1 MRSYLNAGRKVASVA
16 FVLPVGRSDPFE
28 CQPCGRCLV
37 ADGQGYQQHAI
48 AIGDV
53 GTGSIDGN
61 WECKLAVID
70 AHAPFI
76 EQQLLD
82 PLQQSTLVSME
93 YEVIIIGDFD
103 HNILGFQSS
112 HRSHNHQTLGC
123 SVDLDRDM
131 LLLHLFLHMLFRLSF
146 HLLSSPSCRYLPASV
161 PSRDSWPERDG
172 S

>member
-61 WECKLAVID
+61 WECKLTVVD
-70 AHAPFI
+70 ANTPFI
-76 EQQLLD
+76 DQQFLDLL
-82 PLQQSTLVSME
+82 QHRTLVSMKNE
-93 YEVIIIGDFD
+93 ATIVGDFD
-103 HNILGFQSS
+103 HNVLGFQSS
-112 HRSHNHQTLGC
+112 HRSRDHQTIVC
-123 SVDLDRDM
+123 SVDLDRNT
-131 LLLHLFLHMLFRLSF
+131 LLLHLFLHMLLRLSLY
-146 HLLSSPSCRYLPASV
+146 LLSPVAGPCWYRRPTMRLSSCAN
-161 PSRDSWPERDG
+161 G
-172 S
+172 